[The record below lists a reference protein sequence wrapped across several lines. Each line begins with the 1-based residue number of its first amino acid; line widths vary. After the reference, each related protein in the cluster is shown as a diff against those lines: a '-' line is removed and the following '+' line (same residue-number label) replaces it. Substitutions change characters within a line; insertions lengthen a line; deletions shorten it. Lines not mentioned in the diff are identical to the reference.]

1 MTAYMIVG
9 KSGIIDVIPLS
20 VSSRLL
26 LVISLPNVSKLTFL
40 HEVPAI
46 SNSVPVVSWILFLQV
61 KSALY
66 IGTGFFFT
74 VAHGTQ
80 ECKAVICEMIGYKL
94 IKPSSVLI
102 QN

>member
-26 LVISLPNVSKLTFL
+26 LLISLPNVSKLTFL

-46 SNSVPVVSWILFLQV
+46 SNSVPVVSWILFCRSNALCISERDSSLPSPMV
-61 KSALY
+61 HRSA
-66 IGTGFFFT
+66 
-74 VAHGTQ
+74 
-80 ECKAVICEMIGYKL
+80 
-94 IKPSSVLI
+94 KPSSVR
-102 QN
+102 